1 MGKYAVVARRSGSD
15 WYVSMLNAG
24 DKKQISLPIDFLK
37 NRKGYTATLYYQASE
52 EKKDVVDAKKIRLE
66 NRNEVIIDLVGN
78 SGCVLH
84 FRFLISNRF
93 ISNHVVSRRECS
105 FSGFLLLSVI
115 GFFFR

>member
-37 NRKGYTATLYYQASE
+37 NRKGYTATLSE

-84 FRFLISNRF
+84 FSILNFQ
-93 ISNHVVSRRECS
+93 
-105 FSGFLLLSVI
+105 
-115 GFFFR
+115 

>member
-15 WYVSMLNAG
+15 RYLSMQTVGHKIL
-24 DKKQISLPIDFLK
+24 ISNPFDFLN

-52 EKKDVVDAKKIRLE
+52 EKKDVVDTKKIRLE

-84 FRFLISNRF
+84 FSILNFQ
-93 ISNHVVSRRECS
+93 
-105 FSGFLLLSVI
+105 
-115 GFFFR
+115 

>member
-52 EKKDVVDAKKIRLE
+52 EKKGCRRCQE
-66 NRNEVIIDLVGN
+66 NQVG
-78 SGCVLH
+78 
-84 FRFLISNRF
+84 
-93 ISNHVVSRRECS
+93 EPQ
-105 FSGFLLLSVI
+105 
-115 GFFFR
+115 

>member
-1 MGKYAVVARRSGSD
+1 MFKLFKNSENKYND
-15 WYVSMLNAG
+15 LKNI
-24 DKKQISLPIDFLK
+24 QIDFLK

-84 FRFLISNRF
+84 ISILNF
-93 ISNHVVSRRECS
+93 Q
-105 FSGFLLLSVI
+105 
-115 GFFFR
+115 

>member
-1 MGKYAVVARRSGSD
+1 MKQVD
-15 WYVSMLNAG
+15 IFKQKIFTG

-84 FRFLISNRF
+84 FSILNFQ
-93 ISNHVVSRRECS
+93 
-105 FSGFLLLSVI
+105 
-115 GFFFR
+115 

>member
-66 NRNEVIIDLVGN
+66 NSNEVIIDLVGN

-84 FRFLISNRF
+84 FSILNFQ
-93 ISNHVVSRRECS
+93 
-105 FSGFLLLSVI
+105 
-115 GFFFR
+115 

>member
-1 MGKYAVVARRSGSD
+1 MIGKLKFKLYKNSENKYND
-15 WYVSMLNAG
+15 LKNI
-24 DKKQISLPIDFLK
+24 QIDFLK

-84 FRFLISNRF
+84 FSILNFQ
-93 ISNHVVSRRECS
+93 
-105 FSGFLLLSVI
+105 
-115 GFFFR
+115 

>member
-66 NRNEVIIDLVGN
+66 NRN
-78 SGCVLH
+78 

-105 FSGFLLLSVI
+105 FSGFLFIYLLSAS
-115 GFFFR
+115 FFR

>member
-1 MGKYAVVARRSGSD
+1 MGRNSLPGGRNGKICCGRPPFRVPI

-84 FRFLISNRF
+84 FFDS
-93 ISNHVVSRRECS
+93 
-105 FSGFLLLSVI
+105 
-115 GFFFR
+115 